1 MKPLVVAATIIKFK
15 SAFLHE
21 FNIYCLQGS
30 KFVHSWH
37 KGCLREVFDN
47 MFQYASNIHCHNMR
61 YTAKKNL
68 FKMSVRTNVGIGK
81 QSISFIATDI
91 WKDLPTHLKN
101 SSLSAFPKKLYSIYS
116 HNNKWNTL
124 LACYHGF
131 GWARN
136 VIKACEDRETAR
148 RLEREQWETACMD
161 GWPFWVVRM
170 PAYGSFH
177 LDQNV
182 HPPIKYLVI
191 SYGRVPTDWTIIF
204 SAKQNQ
210 HIKEELTGAL
220 SVLNIRR
227 KNRAIVL
234 KPEQEMAI

>member
-1 MKPLVVAATIIKFK
+1 MKPLVVAARIIKFK

-30 KFVHSWH
+30 KFLHSWH

-47 MFQYASNIHCHNMR
+47 MFQYASNIHCHNTR

-68 FKMSVRTNVGIGK
+68 YKMCVRTNVARQTINLFYSYKHLEGP
-81 QSISFIATDI
+81 SNTY
-91 WKDLPTHLKN
+91 LKN
-101 SSLSAFPKKLYSIYS
+101 SSLSAFPKKLYTIYS

-124 LACYHGF
+124 LAWHHGF
-131 GWARN
+131 GWACN

-148 RLEREQWETACMD
+148 RLGREQWETACMD

-220 SVLNIRR
+220 SVFNIRW

-234 KPEQEMAI
+234 KLEQEMAI

>member
-1 MKPLVVAATIIKFK
+1 M
-15 SAFLHE
+15 
-21 FNIYCLQGS
+21 
-30 KFVHSWH
+30 
-37 KGCLREVFDN
+37 
-47 MFQYASNIHCHNMR
+47 
-61 YTAKKNL
+61 
-68 FKMSVRTNVGIGK
+68 
-81 QSISFIATDI
+81 
-91 WKDLPTHLKN
+91 
-101 SSLSAFPKKLYSIYS
+101 KLYTIYS
-116 HNNKWNTL
+116 QNNKWNML
-124 LACYHGF
+124 PGWHHDF

-148 RLEREQWETACMD
+148 RLGREQWETACMD
-161 GWPFWVVRM
+161 RWPFWVVRM

-210 HIKEELTGAL
+210 HIIEVLTGAL
-220 SVLNIRR
+220 SVLNIRW
-227 KNRAIVL
+227 KNRAILL